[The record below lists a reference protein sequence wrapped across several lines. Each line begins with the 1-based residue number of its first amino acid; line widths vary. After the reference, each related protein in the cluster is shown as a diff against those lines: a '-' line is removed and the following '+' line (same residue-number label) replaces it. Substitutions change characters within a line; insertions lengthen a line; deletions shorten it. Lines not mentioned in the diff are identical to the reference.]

1 MKTAGVQKNTAGRM
15 HHYKSNPL
23 HTLHRFSYPK
33 KRIVNPWGFFIPHG
47 WLLSQYGLKI
57 STQIGHGGAVTSHL
71 ELTAGIFEAGALQH
85 LICGV
90 KALILCFLIQ

>member
-15 HHYKSNPL
+15 HHYQSNPL

-47 WLLSQYGLKI
+47 WLVSQYGLKI
-57 STQIGHGGAVTSHL
+57 STQIGHGGAVTFHL
-71 ELTAGIFEAGALQH
+71 ELTSRDLRREPYSTLYVGLKH
-85 LICGV
+85 
-90 KALILCFLIQ
+90 